1 MVFGRGAG
9 EAEPAAP
16 ALEVEALVDDIDC
29 FGGVDLVAKIGVEVV
44 AVAAFVDDEIV
55 EVVGVFGGVEASTS
69 LTTADGFEGDE
80 DDDDDPFSS
89 PSESSSMSSQPPS
102 PTCLRFP

>member
-16 ALEVEALVDDIDC
+16 ALEVEALVVDDI
-29 FGGVDLVAKIGVEVV
+29 DLVAKIGVEVV
-44 AVAAFVDDEIV
+44 PAAAFVDDEIV

-89 PSESSSMSSQPPS
+89 PS
-102 PTCLRFP
+102 